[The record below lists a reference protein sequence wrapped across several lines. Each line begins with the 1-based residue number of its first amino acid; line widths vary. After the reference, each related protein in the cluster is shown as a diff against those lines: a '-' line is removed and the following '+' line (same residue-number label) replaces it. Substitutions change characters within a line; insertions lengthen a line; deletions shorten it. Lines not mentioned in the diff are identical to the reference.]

1 MIELFRNEYTGPQD
15 CQVTA
20 MRAFKKTHK
29 PERVVIAFPVSKS
42 DPESADLLMRTPKST
57 VWAWLELGFLAT
69 LASSVV
75 FSMLLVLVA
84 AGNAAE

>member
-29 PERVVIAFPVSKS
+29 PERVVIAFPVS
-42 DPESADLLMRTPKST
+42 ESADLPMRTPKSA